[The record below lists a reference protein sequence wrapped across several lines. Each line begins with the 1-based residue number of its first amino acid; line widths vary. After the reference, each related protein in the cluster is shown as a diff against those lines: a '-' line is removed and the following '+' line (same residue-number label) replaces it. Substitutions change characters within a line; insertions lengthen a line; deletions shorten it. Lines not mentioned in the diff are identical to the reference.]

1 MSNVFLKR
9 IDESSENIPH
19 ETLDSLFSNLVDSDY
34 SPSMFTSNLNLRD
47 SGMKFKA
54 QRIDSEKAMGN
65 QRTQLFYDIFCSN
78 NNDAISYNGMISFH
92 DFDAQRK
99 TVKLSFLINT
109 YLQGHI
115 AGIMHHIVA
124 DAANLLSHIQYI
136 EMEIESDQNSN
147 SYDYKLHALLNQ
159 IGFNNGHDSRVMIMD
174 IAPLQ
179 KNSTPRGSQ
188 SSKNGNNG
196 NAPLAIDSDNHPK
209 LVCKYFKMNE
219 CKWGSRCRFSHEIT
233 ASNQVSSPNPRDG
246 AKLPDSPQESKIDH
260 SNTNIISTMSHYFI
274 QFLNNARYDT
284 LVHAATFVF

>member
-9 IDESSENIPH
+9 IDESSENISH
-19 ETLDSLFSNLVDSDY
+19 ETLDSFFSNLVDSDY
-34 SPSMFTSNLNLRD
+34 SPSLFTSNLNLRD

-54 QRIDSEKAMGN
+54 QRIDSERARGD
-65 QRTQLFYDIFCSN
+65 QRTQLFHDIFCIN

-115 AGIMHHIVA
+115 AGIIHHIVA
-124 DAANLLSHIQYI
+124 DAANLLSGIQYI
-136 EMEIESDQNSN
+136 EMDIESDEN

-159 IGFNNGHDSRVMIMD
+159 IGFNAGRDSRVMIMD
-174 IAPLQ
+174 ISSFQ
-179 KNSTPRGSQ
+179 KNSTPKGSQ

-196 NAPLAIDSDNHPK
+196 NASLAIDSDNHPK

-233 ASNQVSSPNPRDG
+233 AGSHTPGKDPLKFEAEIYFCHNVFTISPSYC
-246 AKLPDSPQESKIDH
+246 LKIGI
-260 SNTNIISTMSHYFI
+260 N
-274 QFLNNARYDT
+274 
-284 LVHAATFVF
+284 